1 MIRFTT
7 LWVLWMLLTGSLQW
21 SELLTGTVIAA
32 LITGLSQR
40 LVDSGSQSDLIFTP
54 RSLLSLLR
62 HLRVFALALIQAN
75 LDMARRVLSPSLP
88 IDPAVVEVETTLQ
101 STLGKLV
108 LANSITLTP
117 GTLTVDLQQNRL
129 LVHWIDTAVLAGDQQ
144 GEAALQLATREI
156 AAGFEQHLKGF
167 LR

>member
-62 HLRVFALALIQAN
+62 YLRVFALALIQAN

-117 GTLTVDLQQNRL
+117 GTLTV
-129 LVHWIDTAVLAGDQQ
+129 
-144 GEAALQLATREI
+144 
-156 AAGFEQHLKGF
+156 
-167 LR
+167 